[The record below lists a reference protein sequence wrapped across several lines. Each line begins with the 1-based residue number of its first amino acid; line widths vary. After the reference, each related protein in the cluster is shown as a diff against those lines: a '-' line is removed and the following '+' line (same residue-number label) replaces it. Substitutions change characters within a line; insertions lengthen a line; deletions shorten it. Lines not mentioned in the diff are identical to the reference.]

1 MLGDIIL
8 AEPKAIIGFAG
19 QRVIEQTIKQKL
31 PPGFQRSEYLM
42 ERGMIDLI
50 VERKEMKKVLATLL
64 SLLRKQKIREKEA

>member
-1 MLGDIIL
+1 
-8 AEPKAIIGFAG
+8 
-19 QRVIEQTIKQKL
+19 
-31 PPGFQRSEYLM
+31 M